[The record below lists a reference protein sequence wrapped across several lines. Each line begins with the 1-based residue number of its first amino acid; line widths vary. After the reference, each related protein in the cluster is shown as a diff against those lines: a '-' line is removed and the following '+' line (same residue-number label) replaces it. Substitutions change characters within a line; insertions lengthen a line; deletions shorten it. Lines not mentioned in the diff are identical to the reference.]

1 MLMHFTFQL
10 YLLTFYA
17 TFYKSMIYLLIIH
30 NRYMSDIFNTS
41 DNIRGLFTNI
51 TKSLFFLYE
60 FSSVLKEL
68 KLKKIYD
75 II

>member
-41 DNIRGLFTNI
+41 DNIHGLFTNI
-51 TKSLFFLYE
+51 TKSLFLLNE
-60 FSSVLKEL
+60 FSSVLKEF